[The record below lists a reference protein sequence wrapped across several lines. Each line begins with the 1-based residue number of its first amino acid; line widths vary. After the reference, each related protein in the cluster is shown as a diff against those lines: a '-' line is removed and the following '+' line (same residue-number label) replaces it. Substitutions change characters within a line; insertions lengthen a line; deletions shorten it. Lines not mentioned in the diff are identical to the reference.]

1 MSVFCECATQA
12 KVPFGTFCECAT
24 KAKVSQLLILRF
36 LISHNSF
43 NAKLFIGCL
52 NSSNDL

>member
-1 MSVFCECATQA
+1 MSV
-12 KVPFGTFCECAT
+12 FCECAT
-24 KAKVSQLLILRF
+24 KAKVPQLLILRF